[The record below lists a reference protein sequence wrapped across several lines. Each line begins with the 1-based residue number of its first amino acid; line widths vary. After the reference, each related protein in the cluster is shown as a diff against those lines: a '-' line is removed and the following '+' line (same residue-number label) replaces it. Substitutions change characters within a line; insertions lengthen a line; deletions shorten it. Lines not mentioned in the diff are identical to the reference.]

1 MKPETRNI
9 LAVIVG
15 CLVMVITG
23 WVLFPLLKIAVIN
36 SYTISLKEGISVN
49 RVQLSIINL
58 LWVSIAAFMG
68 GFFASQ
74 VAVYR
79 KIFYALLSGV
89 VAAVILLLVQLFLQ
103 RFQWTDLIF
112 LVMII
117 PLSVMGGIVRVLI
130 SNNKLPD

>member
-23 WVLFPLLKIAVIN
+23 WVLFPLLKMAVIN
-36 SYTISLKEGISVN
+36 SYTMSLKEGISVN

-68 GFFASQ
+68 GFFACQ

-79 KIFYALLSGV
+79 KIFYALLSGA

-112 LVMII
+112 LLMII